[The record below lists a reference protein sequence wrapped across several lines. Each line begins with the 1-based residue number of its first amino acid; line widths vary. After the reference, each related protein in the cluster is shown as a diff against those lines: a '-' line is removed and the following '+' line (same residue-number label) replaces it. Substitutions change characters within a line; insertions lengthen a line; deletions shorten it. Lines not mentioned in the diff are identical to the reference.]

1 MAALYP
7 RQYCVIAILI
17 LLVLLSRNNDV
28 AEGFIT
34 PPSSI
39 QYPHQHCSVVVLSSS
54 STPLDVIER
63 DDKTAIPN
71 DNEPQEDDTSS
82 DDNNIISITAEEA
95 KQNLLKMIPQ
105 MTGTE
110 EEYSLIQSYVNLL
123 EEQYSPIQTIDFLNL
138 AIMGE
143 WQLLFSTNVMPIPR
157 KNLRLRE
164 LIQNIQPNEEERRN
178 GTVVNTATWDYY
190 AQDDNDDDSTNQQQ
204 PFNTNGNF
212 NIKCSY
218 SIIQGARMV
227 CSLIEHEI
235 RPSKSTSSKTI
246 QSTSSKTI
254 QSKDV
259 PKLVGLLH
267 RSIPAEI
274 FDPNNHAADCTY
286 LDTDIRIVRMT
297 GDKHEGVR
305 NIWMRKG
312 SLEISAPSGL
322 V

>member
-1 MAALYP
+1 MALYP
-7 RQYCVIAILI
+7 RQHCIIAILI
-17 LLVLLSRNNDV
+17 LLVVLSRDNDV
-28 AEGFIT
+28 VEAFIT

-39 QYPHQHCSVVVLSSS
+39 QYPHQHHCSLVEVSSS
-54 STPLDVIER
+54 STPLEGGAVIER
-63 DDKTAIPN
+63 DVTIAMHN
-71 DNEPQEDDTSS
+71 DNESQEDDKSSS
-82 DDNNIISITAEEA
+82 DDNIISITAEEA
-95 KQNLLKMIPQ
+95 KQQLLNLIPK

-164 LIQNIQPNEEERRN
+164 LIQNIQANEEERRN
-178 GTVVNTATWDYY
+178 GTVVNSATWDYY
-190 AQDDNDDDSTNQQQ
+190 AQDDDDEDDSTNHQ

-218 SIIQGARMV
+218 SINQGARMV
-227 CSLIEHEI
+227 LELNEHEV
-235 RPSKSTSSKTI
+235 RPSKS
-246 QSTSSKTI
+246 STSNKQI

-286 LDTDIRIVRMT
+286 LDADIRIVRMT
-297 GDKHEGVR
+297 GEKHEGVR

-312 SLEISAPSGL
+312 SLEISAPSI
-322 V
+322 

>member
-1 MAALYP
+1 M
-7 RQYCVIAILI
+7 
-17 LLVLLSRNNDV
+17 LLVVLSRNNDV

-39 QYPHQHCSVVVLSSS
+39 KYPHQQCSVVVVSSS
-54 STPLDVIER
+54 STPLEGGAVIIER
-63 DDKTAIPN
+63 DDTTMPN
-71 DNEPQEDDTSS
+71 DNEEQDTASS
-82 DDNNIISITAEEA
+82 ENISITAEEA

-105 MTGTE
+105 MTGTDD
-110 EEYSLIQSYVNLL
+110 EYKLIQSYVNLL

-138 AIMGE
+138 AIIGE

-178 GTVVNTATWDYY
+178 GTVINTATWDYY
-190 AQDDNDDDSTNQQQ
+190 AQDEEEDDTTSNQQ

-218 SIIQGARMV
+218 SINQGARMV
-227 CSLIEHEI
+227 LELNEHEV
-235 RPSKSTSSKTI
+235 RPSKS
-246 QSTSSKTI
+246 STSNKQI

-286 LDTDIRIVRMT
+286 LDADIRIVRMT
-297 GDKHEGVR
+297 GEKHEGVR

-312 SLEISAPSGL
+312 SLEISAPSAL

>member
-7 RQYCVIAILI
+7 QQHCIIAILI
-17 LLVLLSRNNDV
+17 LLVVLSRNNDV
-28 AEGFIT
+28 AEGFIA

-39 QYPHQHCSVVVLSSS
+39 KYPHQCSLVEVSSS
-54 STPLDVIER
+54 STPSDGGSVLIDR
-63 DDKTAIPN
+63 GDTTAIPN
-71 DNEPQEDDTSS
+71 DNEPQEDYKSS
-82 DDNNIISITAEEA
+82 DDNIISISAEEA

-110 EEYSLIQSYVNLL
+110 EEYKLIQSYVNLL

-143 WQLLFSTNVMPIPR
+143 WQLLFSTNVMPAPR
-157 KNLRLRE
+157 KQLRLRE

-178 GTVVNTATWDYY
+178 GTVVNSAKWDYY
-190 AQDDNDDDSTNQQQ
+190 AQDDNDDDDDTNTNQQQ
-204 PFNTNGNF
+204 QFNTNGNF

-218 SIIQGARMV
+218 SINQGARMV
-227 CSLIEHEI
+227 LELNEHEV
-235 RPSKSTSSKTI
+235 RPSK
-246 QSTSSKTI
+246 STSSKTI

-286 LDTDIRIVRMT
+286 LDADIRIVRMT

-312 SLEISAPSGL
+312 SLEISAPTI
-322 V
+322 

>member
-1 MAALYP
+1 MAFYP
-7 RQYCVIAILI
+7 RQHCIIAILI
-17 LLVLLSRNNDV
+17 LLVVLSRNNDV

-39 QYPHQHCSVVVLSSS
+39 QYPHQHHCSLVVVSASS
-54 STPLDVIER
+54 STPLDGGPAVIDR
-63 DDKTAIPN
+63 DATIVIPN
-71 DNEPQEDDTSS
+71 DNEPQDDDTII
-82 DDNNIISITAEEA
+82 DDNLSISAEEA
-95 KQNLLKMIPQ
+95 KQNLLKLIPQ
-105 MTGTE
+105 MTGTDD
-110 EEYSLIQSYVNLL
+110 EYKLIQSYVNLL
-123 EEQYSPIQTIDFLNL
+123 EEEYSPIQTIDFLNL

-178 GTVVNTATWDYY
+178 GTLVNSAKWDYY
-190 AQDDNDDDSTNQQQ
+190 AQDDEDGVDASTNQQ

-218 SIIQGARMV
+218 SINQGARMV
-227 CSLIEHEI
+227 IELNEHEV
-235 RPSKSTSSKTI
+235 RPSKSTSSNK
-246 QSTSSKTI
+246 QI
-254 QSKDV
+254 QSKDI

-286 LDTDIRIVRMT
+286 LDADIRIVRMT
-297 GDKHEGVR
+297 GEKHEGVR

>member
-1 MAALYP
+1 M
-7 RQYCVIAILI
+7 
-17 LLVLLSRNNDV
+17 SRDNDV

-39 QYPHQHCSVVVLSSS
+39 KYPHQCSLVVVSSS
-54 STPLDVIER
+54 STPLEGGTIIER
-63 DDKTAIPN
+63 DDTTTTVIPN
-71 DNEPQEDDTSS
+71 DNVPQEDDTIS
-82 DDNNIISITAEEA
+82 DDNLSITAEEA
-95 KQNLLKMIPQ
+95 KQNLLKLIPQ

-178 GTVVNTATWDYY
+178 GTVVNSAKWDYY
-190 AQDDNDDDSTNQQQ
+190 AQDEEEEDTTNTNQQ
-204 PFNTNGNF
+204 FNTNGNF

-218 SIIQGARMV
+218 SINQGARMIIQ
-227 CSLIEHEI
+227 LNEHEV
-235 RPSKSTSSKTI
+235 RPSKSSPY
-246 QSTSSKTI
+246 TI

-286 LDTDIRIVRMT
+286 LDADIRIVRMT
-297 GDKHEGVR
+297 GEKHEGVR

-312 SLEISAPSGL
+312 SLEISAPSI
-322 V
+322 

>member
-1 MAALYP
+1 M
-7 RQYCVIAILI
+7 
-17 LLVLLSRNNDV
+17 
-28 AEGFIT
+28 FIT

-39 QYPHQHCSVVVLSSS
+39 KYPHQQCSVVVVSSS
-54 STPLDVIER
+54 STPLEGGAVIIER
-63 DDKTAIPN
+63 DDTTMPN
-71 DNEPQEDDTSS
+71 DNEEQDTASS
-82 DDNNIISITAEEA
+82 ENISITAEEA

-105 MTGTE
+105 MTGTDD
-110 EEYSLIQSYVNLL
+110 EYKLIQSYVNLL

-138 AIMGE
+138 AIIGE

-178 GTVVNTATWDYY
+178 GTVINTATWDYY
-190 AQDDNDDDSTNQQQ
+190 AQDEEEDDTTSNQQ

-218 SIIQGARMV
+218 SINQGARMV
-227 CSLIEHEI
+227 LELNEHEV
-235 RPSKSTSSKTI
+235 RPSKS
-246 QSTSSKTI
+246 STSNKQI

-286 LDTDIRIVRMT
+286 LDADIRIVRMT
-297 GDKHEGVR
+297 GEKHEGVR

-312 SLEISAPSGL
+312 SLEISAPSAL

>member
-1 MAALYP
+1 MAAPYP
-7 RQYCVIAILI
+7 RQYCLIAILI
-17 LLVLLSRNNDV
+17 LLVVLSRNNDV

-34 PPSSI
+34 PPPSI
-39 QYPHQHCSVVVLSSS
+39 KSYPHQHCSLVVVSSS
-54 STPLDVIER
+54 STPLEGGAVIER
-63 DDKTAIPN
+63 QQQEEDTTISNDK
-71 DNEPQEDDTSS
+71 DTSNS
-82 DDNNIISITAEEA
+82 EDNISISAEEA

-178 GTVVNTATWDYY
+178 GTVVNSAKWDYY
-190 AQDDNDDDSTNQQQ
+190 AQDDDDDDSTTTNQQL
-204 PFNTNGNF
+204 FNTNGNF

-218 SIIQGARMV
+218 SINQGARMV
-227 CSLIEHEI
+227 IELNEHEV
-235 RPSKSTSSKTI
+235 RPSKSSNK
-246 QSTSSKTI
+246 QI

-286 LDTDIRIVRMT
+286 LDADIRIVRMT

-312 SLEISAPSGL
+312 SLEISAPTI
-322 V
+322 